1 MNHKILEHEFGVGVA
16 CLCVAGRGDSVDG
29 VVTGW
34 TVGFEPRWG
43 KRFSLSHTC
52 LDQPW
57 GPPSLVYSGK
67 WLTFLGAQ
75 HLGHGAVH
83 SSQCSADIKNQ

>member
-43 KRFSLSHTC
+43 QEVFSFSYLSGPALGPTQPC
-52 LDQPW
+52 LQW
-57 GPPSLVYSGK
+57 EMAHFTGSTAFGAWSCSL
-67 WLTFLGAQ
+67 
-75 HLGHGAVH
+75 
-83 SSQCSADIKNQ
+83 IPM